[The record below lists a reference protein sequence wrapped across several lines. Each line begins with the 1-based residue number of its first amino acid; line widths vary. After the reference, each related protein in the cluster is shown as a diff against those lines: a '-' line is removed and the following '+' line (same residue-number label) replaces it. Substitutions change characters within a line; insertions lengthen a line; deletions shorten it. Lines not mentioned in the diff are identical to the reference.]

1 MTRSVSSPRFGRRMA
16 LSLLGLALSGAALA
30 TAPGV
35 RADNS
40 TAYVVI
46 VHPDN
51 PRTLVER
58 DFVRELFLKQRS
70 EWPDGSP
77 AKPADQRPNTRVREA
92 FSSTVLGRT
101 VAAVKSYWQQRI
113 FAGRGVPPPEL
124 ESDEAVIAFVARNR
138 GGIGYV
144 SASADLGGA
153 KSITIK

>member
-1 MTRSVSSPRFGRRMA
+1 M
-16 LSLLGLALSGAALA
+16 
-30 TAPGV
+30 
-35 RADNS
+35 
-40 TAYVVI
+40 YVVV

-51 PRTLVER
+51 PRNSVER
-58 DFVRELFLKQRS
+58 DFVRDLFLKQRA

-92 FSSTVLGRT
+92 FSSAVLGRT

-124 ESDEAVIAFVARNR
+124 ESDEAVIAYVTRNR

-144 SASADLGGA
+144 SASSDLGTA
-153 KSITIK
+153 KPIVIQ